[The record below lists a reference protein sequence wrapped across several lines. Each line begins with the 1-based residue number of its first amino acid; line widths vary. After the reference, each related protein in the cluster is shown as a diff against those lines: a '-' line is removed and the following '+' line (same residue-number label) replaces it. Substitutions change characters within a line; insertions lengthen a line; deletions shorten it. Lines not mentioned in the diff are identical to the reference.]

1 MADTLKVRIRDGCRG
16 GSEHF
21 KWNSI
26 KDQEFKDREQYL
38 GASTKVGM
46 MTKFARYYVHDWYA
60 KKRETVESIDSER
73 SAVQAYEEEL
83 MQEALGIKPKKLLL
97 SKRQLTEDEMK
108 DLLRRE
114 DDKGSDKKGREAMG
128 PQKKVVANEHGEQ
141 VATSNEEVVAV
152 AAREAPIKGIGFAS
166 HRTSKLEEIKAKT
179 LGTVSSLEGTKTQG
193 PIEVKLEAVKDE
205 FPGGSSSSSSGLRI
219 KEEGAEVKQE
229 VKDEVKQ
236 EEQGDEAS
244 VAGSKR
250 RRTDEDSEERR
261 HKKAV
266 KKEAKEEKKDKKR
279 RKAEKELRKAEKKL
293 RKAQKR
299 SARDSSS

>member
-1 MADTLKVRIRDGCRG
+1 
-16 GSEHF
+16 
-21 KWNSI
+21 
-26 KDQEFKDREQYL
+26 
-38 GASTKVGM
+38 
-46 MTKFARYYVHDWYA
+46 
-60 KKRETVESIDSER
+60 
-73 SAVQAYEEEL
+73 
-83 MQEALGIKPKKLLL
+83 
-97 SKRQLTEDEMK
+97 
-108 DLLRRE
+108 
-114 DDKGSDKKGREAMG
+114 MG